1 MPLSATPVPRAAPPP
16 PAERPA
22 RRAPFWRGAAGAIAL
37 AAWSLAG
44 VLGAVLALLPV
55 ALERGPRGRIR
66 RIPEAPQ
73 RAVDEVAADDVPAAR
88 AAGEAFPG

>member
-1 MPLSATPVPRAAPPP
+1 MSLEPSPMPRVLPTPPP
-16 PAERPA
+16 SERTG
-22 RRAPFWRGAAGAIAL
+22 RRAPFWRGAAGAVAL
-37 AAWSLAG
+37 ALWSVAG
-44 VLGAVLALLPV
+44 VLGAVLALFPL

-73 RAVDEVAADDVPAAR
+73 RADELGADEVPAR